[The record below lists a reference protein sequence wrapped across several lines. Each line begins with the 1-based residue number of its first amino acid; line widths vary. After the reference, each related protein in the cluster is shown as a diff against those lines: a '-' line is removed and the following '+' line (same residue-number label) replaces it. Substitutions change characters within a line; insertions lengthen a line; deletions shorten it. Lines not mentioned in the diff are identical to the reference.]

1 MLETLNVWVDVV
13 GMVLA
18 VGVVLGFIVPHFILS
33 VLTGRVRKHFV
44 EDYWD
49 SLAHRMHDPE
59 TYGYKQPLGS
69 GFPPPVRVWHWI
81 NIVSF
86 TILLVSGL
94 YIRYPFF
101 TGGRETMRLIHYI
114 FMYIITGN
122 LIFRFVLI
130 ALNPSSL
137 KDYLLFDRQDLKVAP
152 MVIKYYTFLGPPY
165 PHYKKFNPLQRPT
178 YPMIWGL
185 LTLQAITGF
194 LIWRPTLA
202 GPLAG
207 FIGGPADLAAWSR
220 LVHQINMRLMVMIAT
235 VHSYLGIMEDYP
247 VLKVFWFWQEPDLTK
262 YEHEEHGHGGQEAAA
277 HESSTHASQHSGG
290 DNAADRTAHMDGGS
304 QQHMQTQAEVE
315 AESGLPS
322 QLKTPA
328 EGTAGG
334 SLTSD
339 DGHIAPAH

>member
-1 MLETLNVWVDVV
+1 MLNTLNVWVDVV
-13 GMVLA
+13 GLILA
-18 VGVVLGFIVPHFILS
+18 LGVFAFIVIHFILS
-33 VLTGRVRKHFV
+33 VLTGRVKKHFI

-59 TYGYKQPLGS
+59 TYGYKQPLGA
-69 GFPPPVRVWHWI
+69 GFPPPVRIWHWI

-86 TILLVSGL
+86 IILLISGL

-101 TGGRETMRLIHYI
+101 SGGREIMRLIHYV
-114 FMYIITGN
+114 FMYIITAN
-122 LIFRFVLI
+122 LIFRFAII
-130 ALNPSSL
+130 ARNPSSL
-137 KDYLLFDRQDLKVAP
+137 RDYLLFDRQDLKVAP

-207 FIGGPADLAAWSR
+207 LIGGPADLAAWSR
-220 LVHQINMRLMVMIAT
+220 LIHQINMRIMVMIAT

-262 YEHEEHGHGGQEAAA
+262 YEHEEHGHESHGPASVAHSVTNHTGADEAQA
-277 HESSTHASQHSGG
+277 HSGEV
-290 DNAADRTAHMDGGS
+290 HS
-304 QQHMQTQAEVE
+304 QLVNGQQKEE
-315 AESGLPS
+315 LPS
-322 QLKTPA
+322 ARTVRP
-328 EGTAGG
+328 
-334 SLTSD
+334 D
-339 DGHIAPAH
+339 DEQIAPAH